1 MPRNNELLKS
11 CLSASTLNPGLQR
24 AERHDGHSH
33 DQPAPARFELPL
45 GFYHENSQWGL
56 TSMVLHGKERFGA
69 GAKTF
74 RVHVWKPR
82 SWALEKRRFGSQFWS
97 RKGGQTAA
105 LSDMAGHHCLPSSP
119 VKPLAYKSNAN
130 QDQGSNWQV
139 CWLDMVAEPVWCGD
153 ADQHRL
159 LPVETRLQAT
169 NSIPARSSPWPTQNL
184 ISDC

>member
-56 TSMVLHGKERFGA
+56 TSMALHGKERFGA

-97 RKGGQTAA
+97 REGGQTAA
-105 LSDMAGHHCLPSSP
+105 LSDMMACLQVLSNLWRTNRMPIRIKAQTGRCAGSTWWPNLFGVVMPTSI
-119 VKPLAYKSNAN
+119 
-130 QDQGSNWQV
+130 GSFLSRHV
-139 CWLDMVAEPVWCGD
+139 FRP
-153 ADQHRL
+153 R
-159 LPVETRLQAT
+159 TRFQLEVRHGQLR
-169 NSIPARSSPWPTQNL
+169 I
-184 ISDC
+184 